1 MQRLFTEKANIQ
13 KRILIRRLYPPAHSG
28 EVEFGFS
35 LVLCNNKWQ
44 FEIAFESATNPP
56 NNKGFDYIDIPD
68 EVWSQSP
75 YEGLRNLVLKETRL
89 DTYIKG
95 RESCLE
101 WEKLEQLFES
111 KKQLC

>member
-1 MQRLFTEKANIQ
+1 MQRLFSVKTNIQ
-13 KRILIRRLYPPAHSG
+13 KRIIIRKLDPPSHAG
-28 EVEFGFS
+28 EIEFGFS
-35 LVLCNNKWQ
+35 LVFCNNKWQ
-44 FEIAFESATNPP
+44 FEIAFYGATNSPS
-56 NNKGFDYIDIPD
+56 NKGFDYIDIPD
-68 EVWSQSP
+68 EMWAQSP

-111 KKQLC
+111 KKAL